1 MENNSGSKAK
11 NFLQKM
17 YHFRVKV
24 NKQDKAIAN
33 VSSIFALACL
43 IFAPHMTVVGVV
55 ASLLMGY
62 QIRFESEDMDS
73 TELEERIRKAAQN
86 MKTGAMNAAKSIQ
99 TEIDKA
105 RTQKTQARTQAEA
118 EKEAAILADV

>member
-1 MENNSGSKAK
+1 MENNRGSKAK

-55 ASLLMGY
+55 ASLLLGY
-62 QIRFESEDMDS
+62 QIRFESAVIVDQRM
-73 TELEERIRKAAQN
+73 EEYMRN
-86 MKTGAMNAAKSIQ
+86 G
-99 TEIDKA
+99 IDVHRDA
-105 RTQKTQARTQAEA
+105 LRFCFRPGRDLLLNVFFPVVAG
-118 EKEAAILADV
+118 

>member
-1 MENNSGSKAK
+1 MENNRGSKAK

-62 QIRFESEDMDS
+62 QIRFESEDMDD
-73 TELEERIRKAAQN
+73 TEEADEDEEQDETESLDDSGEAVENDGLSEYEAGEESFS
-86 MKTGAMNAAKSIQ
+86 MAM
-99 TEIDKA
+99 
-105 RTQKTQARTQAEA
+105 
-118 EKEAAILADV
+118 